1 MSLRARFTD
10 EMKKAMIAKN
20 QRALSTIRLIIS
32 ALKDR
37 DIAARPEGNMDG
49 ISDDAILGMLKGMI
63 KQRNDS
69 IDMYDKGGRP
79 ELAQQEREEIAVIET
94 FLPAQMSDAE
104 VDAALAAAIA
114 EKGAT
119 SIKDLGGVMAVLKEK
134 FPGRMDFAKAS
145 ALAKAKLTAA

>member
-37 DIAARPEGNMDG
+37 DIAARPEGNVDG

-69 IDMYDKGGRP
+69 IEMYDKGGRP
-79 ELAQQEREEIAVIET
+79 ELAQQERDEIAVIET

>member
-69 IDMYDKGGRP
+69 IEMYDKGGRP